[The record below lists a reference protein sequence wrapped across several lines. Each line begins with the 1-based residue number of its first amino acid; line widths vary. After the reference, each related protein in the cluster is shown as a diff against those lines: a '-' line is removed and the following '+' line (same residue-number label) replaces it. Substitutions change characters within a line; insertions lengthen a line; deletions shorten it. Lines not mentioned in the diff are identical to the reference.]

1 VFVSACVLIYAS
13 VKESTIRLTGNL
25 LSTTV
30 GVVGLV
36 GLVGVVGLVGLVP
49 PLLPCFEQPT
59 KTKATN
65 KIQIRTFLNIGYM
78 RNFKN
83 PLGGGA
89 AQGGYD

>member
-1 VFVSACVLIYAS
+1 VSACVLIYAS

-36 GLVGVVGLVGLVP
+36 GLVGVVGLVGLAP
-49 PLLPCFEQPT
+49 PLLPCFEQPA
-59 KTKATN
+59 KTKATS
-65 KIQIRTFLNIGYM
+65 KIQIRTCLKYRYM
-78 RNFKN
+78 RNFKD

-89 AQGGYD
+89 AQREYD